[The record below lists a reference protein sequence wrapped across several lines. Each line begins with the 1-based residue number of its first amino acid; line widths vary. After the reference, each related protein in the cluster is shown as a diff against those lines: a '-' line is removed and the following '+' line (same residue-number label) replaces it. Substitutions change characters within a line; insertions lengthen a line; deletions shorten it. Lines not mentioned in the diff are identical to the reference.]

1 MLCVTYDNVLKN
13 IQIKTCYGWDIG
25 IAIDTAD
32 SKVRL
37 FDINISAKS
46 KAYCIRKCCSM
57 TIRDTGGTWVIL
69 IKKNW
74 LRRRYRRHFFICESK
89 PYAKIPGYNSRAV
102 CILVLATG
110 SLHIFKKIVLK

>member
-1 MLCVTYDNVLKN
+1 MILGLKKLNFYINLVYICPNSRVFYCTGHHGVKKCYVCVTNDNVLKN

-69 IKKNW
+69 IKK
-74 LRRRYRRHFFICESK
+74 K
-89 PYAKIPGYNSRAV
+89 
-102 CILVLATG
+102 LAA
-110 SLHIFKKIVLK
+110 S